1 MSNILAGGLAVLMA
15 VTYLLFYAYRIES
28 IVLWIIILANLS
40 ALLYDYYKGITEGE
54 DHI

>member
-1 MSNILAGGLAVLMA
+1 MSNILAGGIAVLMA
-15 VTYLLFYAYRIES
+15 MTYLLYYAYRLES
-28 IVLWIIILANLS
+28 VILWLIIAANLF